1 MARRLRESAFLLKG
15 LKITLTDKRAGQE
28 KEEVFQ
34 FENGIKDFV
43 GYLNED
49 KDTLGQ
55 IMYFDGKQ
63 DGVEVEV
70 AAQYNDGYSEN
81 VLSFVNNVR
90 TPDGGTHEA
99 GFRNA
104 WTKTFN
110 DYARKVGLLKERD
123 KNLEG
128 SDVRVR
134 LDGSRLS
141 TNPRTHSAV

>member
-90 TPDGGTHEA
+90 TPDGERMKPVFAMPDQNVQRLRQKSRSAQGTRQES
-99 GFRNA
+99 G
-104 WTKTFN
+104 
-110 DYARKVGLLKERD
+110 
-123 KNLEG
+123 
-128 SDVRVR
+128 RV
-134 LDGSRLS
+134 
-141 TNPRTHSAV
+141 